1 MTPAD
6 TCTCKV
12 AQPADSATS
21 NATTPAA
28 TPSRRGV
35 TRYERLAKLLNSLV
49 HPELGGPLGSALAL
63 GVVDSATE
71 AARDVGYCWGARAA
85 AASVLALAAGAC
97 SRLRL
102 Q

>member
-6 TCTCKV
+6 TCTCKD
-12 AQPADSATS
+12 ARPADSAS
-21 NATTPAA
+21 FNATSPAT

-35 TRYERLAKLLNSLV
+35 TRYERLASLLNSFM

-63 GVVDSATE
+63 GVVESATE
-71 AARDVGYCWGARAA
+71 AARDVGYWGARAA